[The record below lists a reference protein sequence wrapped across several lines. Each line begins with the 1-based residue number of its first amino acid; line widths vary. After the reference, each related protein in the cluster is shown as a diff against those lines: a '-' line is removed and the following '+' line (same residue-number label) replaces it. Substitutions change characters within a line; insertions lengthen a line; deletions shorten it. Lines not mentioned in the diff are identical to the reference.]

1 MKDFAGKVAV
11 ITGAGRGI
19 GRGVALHCAKE
30 GMKIVLAG
38 IRNEPLLKTADDLN
52 AMGAETLIV
61 QADVSLLE
69 DVENLAK
76 KSYEAFGAVHL
87 LVNNAGVMAS
97 GNAWETSMDD
107 WNWMMGVN
115 FYGALYGIRAFVP
128 RMIKQEA
135 EGHVV
140 NVASL
145 AGLEEV
151 DSSYGVSKQVVVAL
165 TELLYHDLV
174 DQAPHVKASVYCPG
188 YVSTEFDTVDTADRP
203 RPERFQNNV
212 TPLSDEI
219 RTGTRAIFES
229 AGFSIEKSARVLFEG
244 LENDKLYIGP
254 KAFQEQETEILDLIR
269 CRAEN
274 IVNERNPEHPARKS
288 PLSSS

>member
-19 GRGVALHCAKE
+19 GRGIALHCAKE

-38 IRNEPLLKTADDLN
+38 IRKEPLLRTAADLN

-61 QADVSLLE
+61 QTDVSVLE

-87 LVNNAGVMAS
+87 LVNNAGIIAS
-97 GNAWETSMDD
+97 GNTWETSMDD

-115 FYGALYGIRAFVP
+115 FYGALYGVRTFVP
-128 RMIKQEA
+128 RMIKQETG
-135 EGHVV
+135 GHVV

-145 AGLEEV
+145 AGLEEA
-151 DSSYGVSKQVVVAL
+151 DSPYSVSKHVVVAL
-165 TELLYHDLV
+165 TESLYHDLA

-188 YVSTEFDTVDTADRP
+188 YVNSEIDTIDTTNRP
-203 RPERFQNNV
+203 RPERFQKNV
-212 TPLSDEI
+212 TPMTDEV
-219 RTGTRAIFES
+219 RAGTRAIFES

-244 LENDKLYIGP
+244 VQNDQLYIGP
-254 KAFQEQETEILDLIR
+254 LAFQKQETEILDLIR
-269 CRAEN
+269 YRAEN
-274 IVNERNPEHPARKS
+274 IVNENNPEHPARKS
-288 PLSSS
+288 PVSSS